1 MNYPLCVIRCSVPL
15 ASTEPTSTFTSV
27 FTSTY
32 CIVNALLP
40 IEMSVIHG
48 FMGWQV
54 GDLDGSTGKK
64 RQKSGMASSAG
75 NCSYSNFWSQKLG
88 HFLAWGTQ
96 EVENKSFKK
105 Q

>member
-1 MNYPLCVIRCSVPL
+1 MVLHSIHSI
-15 ASTEPTSTFTSV
+15 A
-27 FTSTY
+27 
-32 CIVNALLP
+32 NALLP

-64 RQKSGMASSAG
+64 QQKSGMASSAG
-75 NCSYSNFWSQKLG
+75 NCSYSNFGILKVG

-96 EVENKSFKK
+96 GVENTSFKK

>member
-1 MNYPLCVIRCSVPL
+1 MNYPLSVHRCSVPL

-32 CIVNALLP
+32 CIVNVLLP

-64 RQKSGMASSAG
+64 QQKSGMASSAG
-75 NCSYSNFWSQKLG
+75 NCSHSNFGIQKVG
-88 HFLAWGTQ
+88 HFLGMGNAG
-96 EVENKSFKK
+96 NRKYKF
-105 Q
+105 

>member
-1 MNYPLCVIRCSVPL
+1 MVLHSVH
-15 ASTEPTSTFTSV
+15 S
-27 FTSTY
+27 
-32 CIVNALLP
+32 IVNALLP
-40 IEMSVIHG
+40 IEMSLIHG

-64 RQKSGMASSAG
+64 QQKSGMASSAS
-75 NCSYSNFWSQKLG
+75 NCSYSNFGIQKVG

-96 EVENKSFKK
+96 GVENTSFKK